1 MIGKWFK
8 KKCRDQENAILVLY
22 HNICDIGHKYKVQKS
37 YKINKIL
44 GMLLLAAGFI
54 QNAYNGTNR

>member
-1 MIGKWFK
+1 MIGQWFEN
-8 KKCRDQENAILVLY
+8 CRDQENTTLVLY
-22 HNICDIGHKYKVQKS
+22 HNICSIWHKCKVQML

-54 QNAYNGTNR
+54 QNAYNCTNI